1 MMADAREWLEADG
14 LGGYAMGTVDG
25 IRTRRYHAVLLAAT
39 HPPEGRMVLVAD
51 LEVEVETARGRYALS
66 SHRYRGDVVWPDGA
80 ARRVAFT
87 ATPWPRWEYA
97 LEDGLRISVE
107 LFVAPGAPRTFV
119 RWRLLAGDGPVRL
132 HVRPLLAGRDQH
144 GSHHE
149 NPAFRFA
156 ETRDGDQ
163 ITWRPYD
170 QVPSITARAS
180 GAYVAAAD
188 WYRGFRYVEEAAR
201 GLDAEED
208 LAAPG
213 TFVLDLAPEAAIVFE
228 SAAPPAAG
236 DALALTTRV
245 ADAEAARRAAFASP
259 LHRAADAYL
268 VARGA
273 GRTVIAGY
281 PWFTDWGRDTFISLR
296 GLCLATGRLD
306 EARGLVLA
314 WAAALSR
321 GMLPNRFPE
330 GGEPPEYNTVDAAL
344 WFVVAAD
351 ALVAT
356 GACGEA
362 ERRAIDEAIAAIVAG
377 YRAGTRHGIRV
388 DVDGLVASGEP
399 GIQLTWMDAKIG
411 DWVVTPR
418 TGKAVEIQALWANAL
433 AIAARRDPRLDEPL
447 GRVRASF
454 AARFWNA
461 ARAQLFDVVDCDHQ
475 AGVDDG
481 RVRPNQILAVG
492 GLPLALV
499 EGGRAR
505 AVVDAIEATLWTPAG
520 LRSLGPDEP
529 GYVARYEGGPRE
541 RDAAYHQG
549 TVWTWLLGPFVE
561 AWVRVRGDTAEVRAE
576 ARARF
581 LAPLLARLDVAG
593 LGHLAEIADGARPW
607 TARGCP
613 FQAWSVAEALRLSVD
628 VLRP

>member
-1 MMADAREWLEADG
+1 
-14 LGGYAMGTVDG
+14 
-25 IRTRRYHAVLLAAT
+25 
-39 HPPEGRMVLVAD
+39 
-51 LEVEVETARGRYALS
+51 
-66 SHRYRGDVVWPDGA
+66 
-80 ARRVAFT
+80 
-87 ATPWPRWEYA
+87 
-97 LEDGLRISVE
+97 
-107 LFVAPGAPRTFV
+107 
-119 RWRLLAGDGPVRL
+119 
-132 HVRPLLAGRDQH
+132 
-144 GSHHE
+144 
-149 NPAFRFA
+149 
-156 ETRDGDQ
+156 
-163 ITWRPYD
+163 
-170 QVPSITARAS
+170 
-180 GAYVAAAD
+180 
-188 WYRGFRYVEEAAR
+188 
-201 GLDAEED
+201 
-208 LAAPG
+208 
-213 TFVLDLAPEAAIVFE
+213 
-228 SAAPPAAG
+228 
-236 DALALTTRV
+236 
-245 ADAEAARRAAFASP
+245 
-259 LHRAADAYL
+259 
-268 VARGA
+268 
-273 GRTVIAGY
+273 
-281 PWFTDWGRDTFISLR
+281 
-296 GLCLATGRLD
+296 
-306 EARGLVLA
+306 VLA

-351 ALVAT
+351 ALVTT

-399 GIQLTWMDAKIG
+399 GIQLTWMDAKVG